1 MNIGASAL
9 ADAHDCSFV
18 GEEWNAM
25 KEVDRDG
32 RPNPYQDPNRG
43 TIPNFTTLMEVEGA
57 SEFPTCV
64 ANNFFKTVAWPDGF
78 GGFEDLEPQ
87 ILLQNLDGID
97 SIMGRSMDIIRVSD
111 NPGQV

>member
-43 TIPNFTTLMEVEGA
+43 TIPNFTTLLEDEGA

-64 ANNFFKTVAWPDGF
+64 ANNFFNVGSGGF

>member
-1 MNIGASAL
+1 M
-9 ADAHDCSFV
+9 AHDCSFV
-18 GEEWNAM
+18 GEEWNPM
-25 KEVDRDG
+25 REVDRNG

-43 TIPNFTTLMEVEGA
+43 TMPNFRTLIEADGGSV
-57 SEFPTCV
+57 FPTCV
-64 ANNFFKTVAWPDGF
+64 ANGFFGNR

-97 SIMGRSMDIIRVSD
+97 SIMGRSMRIIRVSD